1 METLEGQWKM
11 IITHAPVRLL
21 KVQFKKLE
29 SLLRQEIKA
38 ADIEITEECVALNE
52 NKEDIN
58 EILKR
63 HEAKFKNS
71 NFFSTCETYL
81 QELRNCSKELS
92 EKKGVE
98 DKSNIEDILDY
109 LQKYWDNIT
118 KKIETMNTKLK
129 FLPSAREGFERN
141 FFQLVSWIND
151 LEINSA
157 ALKNDNLSSTTEYRR
172 LLDKTKVSNNFYQ
185 SLFL

>member
-92 EKKGVE
+92 EKKGV
-98 DKSNIEDILDY
+98 
-109 LQKYWDNIT
+109 
-118 KKIETMNTKLK
+118 
-129 FLPSAREGFERN
+129 
-141 FFQLVSWIND
+141 
-151 LEINSA
+151 
-157 ALKNDNLSSTTEYRR
+157 
-172 LLDKTKVSNNFYQ
+172 
-185 SLFL
+185 

>member
-29 SLLRQEIKA
+29 SLLREEIKE
-38 ADIEITEECVALNE
+38 ADKEITEECVALNE

-71 NFFSTCETYL
+71 NFFSTCEAYL

-118 KKIETMNTKLK
+118 KKIETMNIKLK
-129 FLPSAREGFERN
+129 LLPSAREGFERN

-172 LLDKTKVSNNFYQ
+172 LLDKIKVSIIVFIKAYC
-185 SLFL
+185 